1 MRATKPAYAI
11 HFMIYNT
18 YLAKGENNNIYKN
31 PCKHCDTQVSMQI
44 YDLRDIFTQ
53 KF

>member
-18 YLAKGENNNIYKN
+18 YLAKGENDNIYYIKTLAN
-31 PCKHCDTQVSMQI
+31 TVTHK
-44 YDLRDIFTQ
+44 
-53 KF
+53 